1 MSMANKQLL
10 MDRLL
15 IAAKEF
21 RLGKEGQ
28 ANESLRECI
37 DLLTPMMQQLPPD
50 INPYLCAILEAQE
63 RHDWLGVADGIEY
76 EVLKLISKL
85 DV

>member
-1 MSMANKQLL
+1 MSMTNKQLL
-10 MDRLL
+10 MDKLL

-37 DLLTPMMQQLPPD
+37 DLLTPMMQQLPAE
-50 INPYLCAILEAQE
+50 ISPYLCAILEAQE
-63 RHDWLGVADGIEY
+63 RHDWLAVADGIEY
-76 EVLKLISKL
+76 EILKLLSVNLI
-85 DV
+85 